1 MRFLSRILDKHQPR
15 YLRVMFGCSWGLI
28 GLMAFCT
35 AQTILM
41 QQTPLNQPALL
52 VGASAI
58 ALHNADDQKQLY
70 VFSQMLGRIQ
80 VFDTNGTFQTS
91 IATPTIKGGLT
102 LCGGGEHPMLLVTP
116 YFKKP
121 FYKLQQGKFIWI
133 DDQPLPRFCQTSKP
147 QTTAI
152 GPYRY
157 RLKEWPRR
165 ITYRQ
170 INQRQED
177 VLISDGWWL
186 TLSSSFPVI
195 LGVGLTGGGLQILG
209 YLLVYSR
216 YQPRKH

>member
-1 MRFLSRILDKHQPR
+1 MRRLNRTSQQQPF
-15 YLRVMFGCSWGLI
+15 YLRVMFGGSWGLI
-28 GLMAFCT
+28 GLMAFCI
-35 AQTILM
+35 AQGILI
-41 QQTPLNQPALL
+41 QRTPLNQPAPL
-52 VGASAI
+52 VGVSAI

-102 LCGGGEHPMLLVTP
+102 LCGGGEHPMLLVTS

-209 YLLVYSR
+209 YLLVYSP

>member
-1 MRFLSRILDKHQPR
+1 MRRLNRTSQQQPF
-15 YLRVMFGCSWGLI
+15 YLKVMWVCSWGLI
-28 GLMAFCT
+28 SLMAFCVT
-35 AQTILM
+35 QGILL
-41 QQTPLNQPALL
+41 QRTPLNQPAPL

-133 DDQPLPRFCQTSKP
+133 DNQPLPRFCQTSKP

-157 RLKEWPRR
+157 RLKEWPKR
-165 ITYRQ
+165 ITHQ
-170 INQRQED
+170 PSGQRQENI
-177 VLISDGWWL
+177 LISDSWWL

-209 YLLVYSR
+209 YLLVYSC